1 MAENKGPKWYV
12 RIREDTRSFWD
23 HPAFT
28 YWKMSRYT
36 KRSYRKMFKGLLLS
50 LKGLAYIL
58 ILVSALKEVDEI
70 PVIMVIVSVL
80 IGLKGS
86 FNLIKGFYLMI
97 RARVLGKRSRGKR
110 GKRLWKY
117 YFAWTNTSFLII
129 LLSLGFLFITEQ
141 LSAPHEIGGDLQ
153 WFVWPFV
160 YLGMFILW
168 SVTVRSMLLGGAR
181 AFKVGDKL
189 ARVRHDRKLI
199 TKMEGGT
206 KKGLLALLFTG
217 YIPVLGLIF
226 MIGLISLLKL
236 LLRWLLEVVF
246 DISTASSIGEELLK
260 ATAGTGL
267 ALSDLSP
274 FFATWYGPI
283 LFYIL
288 IVTLVGMFSN
298 LRTRAMLSTHYQETF
313 QSSMGRR
320 INLVKELKGKK
331 RKEDGQE
338 D

>member
-1 MAENKGPKWYV
+1 MAKNRGPGWYV
-12 RIREDTRSFWD
+12 RLRKDTRSLWD
-23 HPAFT
+23 HPAFR
-28 YWKMSRYT
+28 YWKMERYT
-36 KRSYRKMFKGLLLS
+36 KRSYRKMFKGLLLC
-50 LKGLAYIL
+50 LKGLAYVL
-58 ILVSALKEVDEI
+58 IMVSALGEFGEI
-70 PVIMVIVSVL
+70 PVFMLIISVL
-80 IGLKGS
+80 MGLKGIY
-86 FNLIKGFYLMI
+86 NLIKGSYLMI
-97 RARVLGKRSRGKR
+97 RARILGKRSRGKR

-129 LLSLGFLFITEQ
+129 LVSLSFLFITEH
-141 LSAPHEIGGDLQ
+141 LSAPHDIGGNLP

-181 AFKVGDKL
+181 AFKVGDKM

-199 TKMEGGT
+199 SRMDGERR
-206 KKGLLALLFTG
+206 KGLVALLLTS
-217 YIPVLGLIF
+217 YIPVIGLVF

-246 DISTASSIGEELLK
+246 DISTASSIGEELLRV
-260 ATAGTGL
+260 TAGAGL
-267 ALSDLSP
+267 SLSDLSP
-274 FFATWYGPI
+274 FFATWFGPI

-288 IVTLVGMFSN
+288 MVALIGIFSN

-320 INLVKELKGKK
+320 IGLVNELRSNRGRKGEE
-331 RKEDGQE
+331 ED
-338 D
+338 